1 MDLFTQV
8 FRFGVFLF
16 LFLCICLLIK
26 HCHIVEKRVLK
37 GAENA
42 PTHNPMNCLLYEE
55 CNL

>member
-1 MDLFTQV
+1 MDFLFQV
-8 FRFGVFLF
+8 FKFAMFCFL
-16 LFLCICLLIK
+16 LLCIILLIRQ
-26 HCHIVEKRVLK
+26 CHIVEKRVLK